1 MADLRH
7 VLPYDEEVK
16 ILVCGKNEGE
26 TQEILEDL
34 AKLGHGVVLVNEE
47 LEALRRVRTEWFDC
61 LILDWDA
68 MGLTPLKAVR
78 GAPWSE
84 DVLAILL
91 QSNVDEPS
99 IFEGYHFGADM
110 VLTKPFN
117 PHELVTFT
125 FRR

>member
-1 MADLRH
+1 M
-7 VLPYDEEVK
+7 K
-16 ILVCGKNEGE
+16 ILVCGENEGE
-26 TQEILEDL
+26 ILEILDGL
-34 AKLGHGVVLVNEE
+34 RKLGHEEILANGE

-68 MGLTPLKAVR
+68 MDLTPLKALR

-84 DVLAILL
+84 NVLALLL
-91 QSNVDEPS
+91 QSNVDDPS

-110 VLTKPFN
+110 VLSKPFD
-117 PHELVTFT
+117 PRELVTFT